1 MNNMLNIKQASEKM
15 NLKVSTLYAWVHKK
29 KIAYVKIGGKLA
41 FKEKQLD
48 DFINSN
54 NFIPEY

>member
-1 MNNMLNIKQASEKM
+1 MLNIKQAAEKM